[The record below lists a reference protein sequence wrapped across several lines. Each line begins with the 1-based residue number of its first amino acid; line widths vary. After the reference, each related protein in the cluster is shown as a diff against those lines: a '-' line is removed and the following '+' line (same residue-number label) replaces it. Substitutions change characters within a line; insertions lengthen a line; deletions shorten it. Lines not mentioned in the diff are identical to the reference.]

1 MNEND
6 NIERI
11 RFLFFE
17 PLFNVLTKIKDANT
31 EYRIN
36 SAFNN
41 YFSNSNIDITID
53 VQNQLIL
60 DG

>member
-11 RFLFFE
+11 RFLFSK

-41 YFSNSNIDITID
+41 YFSNSNIDITD
-53 VQNQLIL
+53 
-60 DG
+60 